1 MTEYHSPNLPGVSE
15 LPRRPQPCNFFPP
28 MVRDALIAASQTPIH
43 PTLNPLARQ
52 VAIDK
57 AVRNARRSHP
67 EYFQPE
73 N

>member
-1 MTEYHSPNLPGVSE
+1 MNYHSPNVAGVSE
-15 LPRRPQPCNFFPP
+15 LPREPKPCDFFPP

-43 PTLNPLARQ
+43 PTFNPLARQ

-57 AVRNARRSHP
+57 AVQQARRQFP
-67 EYFQPE
+67 ERFNPE

>member
-1 MTEYHSPNLPGVSE
+1 MTEYHDPSVAGVSE
-15 LPRRPQPCNFFPP
+15 LPRRPQPCNLFPP
-28 MVRDALIAASQTPIH
+28 MVRDALIAASQPPIH
-43 PTLNPLARQ
+43 PFNPLARQ

-57 AVRNARRSHP
+57 AVHNARRSHP

>member
-1 MTEYHSPNLPGVSE
+1 MNYHSPNVAGVSE
-15 LPRRPQPCNFFPP
+15 LPREPKPCNFFPP

-57 AVRNARRSHP
+57 AVQQARRQFPERFHP
-67 EYFQPE
+67 E

>member
-1 MTEYHSPNLPGVSE
+1 MNYHDPNVAGVSE
-15 LPRRPQPCNFFPP
+15 LPREPKPCDFFPP

-43 PTLNPLARQ
+43 PVYFPLARQ

-57 AVRNARRSHP
+57 AIQEARRHFPERFHP
-67 EYFQPE
+67 E